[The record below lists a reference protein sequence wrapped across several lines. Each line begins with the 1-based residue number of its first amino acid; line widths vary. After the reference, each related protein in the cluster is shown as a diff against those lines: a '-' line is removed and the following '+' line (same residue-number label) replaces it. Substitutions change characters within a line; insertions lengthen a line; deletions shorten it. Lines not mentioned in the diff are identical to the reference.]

1 MLTRIALVVSY
12 ILYCIRFGVGPWKYF
27 QLNADYFNEQRNL
40 FSKLD
45 IDARIPKQWRLV
57 QFMDI
62 GDNNPSTYPVFMK
75 PEWGQNSQGIV
86 RIDNLD
92 ALQKI
97 RRKRSASPPFY
108 LLQQAAPGKREFEIF
123 VIPEKDSLQEFSV
136 LSITET
142 CNRGND
148 PLPINGI
155 YNANTYYR
163 NCLAQLSLKQQNQ
176 IWSHL
181 KQIGE
186 FRIAR
191 YGIRADSLESLIAG
205 QFHIIE
211 INLYVPMPLILLVQD
226 VSFWQKMKFIRSGMK
241 QLAQV
246 TTTIPRTQAVKPVFF
261 NKLKSAQR
269 LKRAAKNET
278 SL

>member
-1 MLTRIALVVSY
+1 LLTRIALVVSY
-12 ILYCIRFGVGPWKYF
+12 ILYCFRFGVGPWKYF
-27 QLNADYFNEQRNL
+27 QLNAAYFNEQRNL

-45 IDARIPKQWRLV
+45 MDARIPKQWRLV
-57 QFMDI
+57 QCMDI
-62 GDNNPSTYPVFMK
+62 GNNNPSVYPVFMK

-92 ALQKI
+92 TLQKI

-123 VIPEKDSLQEFSV
+123 VIPEKDNLQQFAV

-142 CNRGND
+142 CNSGAD

-155 YNANTYYR
+155 YNDNTYYKDR
-163 NCLAQLSLKQQNQ
+163 LAMLSLKQQRK

-191 YGIRADSLESLIAG
+191 YGVRADSLESLIAG

-226 VSFWQKMKFIRSGMK
+226 FNLWKKMKFIRSSMK
-241 QLAQV
+241 QLAKV
-246 TTTIPRTQAVKPVFF
+246 TTSIPRTQALKPVFF
-261 NKLKSAQR
+261 NKFKSAQR
-269 LKRAAKNET
+269 LKRATKNEV
-278 SL
+278 SS

>member
-1 MLTRIALVVSY
+1 LLTRIALVVSY

-45 IDARIPKQWRLV
+45 IDARIPQQWRLV

-62 GDNNPSTYPVFMK
+62 GNKNPSVYPVFMK

-97 RRKRSASPPFY
+97 RRKRSSSPPFY

-123 VIPEKDSLQEFSV
+123 VIPEKDNLQEFAV

-142 CNRGND
+142 CNRGDD

-155 YNANTYYR
+155 YNANTYYKD
-163 NCLAQLSLKQQNQ
+163 CLTQLSLKQQNK

-226 VSFWQKMKFIRSGMK
+226 VSLWQKMKFIGSGMK
-241 QLAQV
+241 QLAKV
-246 TTTIPRTQAVKPVFF
+246 TTTIPPKQAVKPVFF

>member
-1 MLTRIALVVSY
+1 LLTRIALVLSY
-12 ILYCIRFGVGPWKYF
+12 ILYCLRFAVAPWKYF
-27 QLNADYFNEQRNL
+27 QLNAPYFNEQRNL

-45 IDARIPKQWRLV
+45 MDARIPKQWRLE

-62 GDNNPSTYPVFMK
+62 GNNNPGTYPVFMK

-86 RIDNLD
+86 RIDNLQ

-97 RRKRSASPPFY
+97 REKRNASPPFY

-123 VIPEKDSLQEFSV
+123 VIPQQHQLQQFAI

-142 CNRGND
+142 CNRGDD

-155 YNANTYYR
+155 YNGNTYYTD
-163 NCLAQLSLKQQNQ
+163 CLAMLSVKQQQ
-176 IWSHL
+176 KIWSHL
-181 KQIGE
+181 KQIGD

-191 YGIRADSLESLIAG
+191 YGVRADSLESLVAG

-211 INLYVPMPLILLVQD
+211 INLYVPMPLILLAGN
-226 VSFWQKMKFIRSGMK
+226 VSLWQKMKFIQSSMK
-241 QLAQV
+241 QLAKV
-246 TTTIPRTQAVKPVFF
+246 TTTIPRSQAVKSVFF
-261 NKLKSAQR
+261 KKLKSAKL
-269 LKRAAKNET
+269 LKKASEKIH
-278 SL
+278 

>member
-1 MLTRIALVVSY
+1 LLTRIALVVSY
-12 ILYCIRFGVGPWKYF
+12 ILYCIRFLVGPWKYF
-27 QLNADYFNEQRNL
+27 QLNATYFNEQRNL

-45 IDARIPKQWRLV
+45 MDARIPKQWQLE

-62 GDNNPSTYPVFMK
+62 ANNNPSAYPVFMK

-86 RIDNLD
+86 RIDNLL

-97 RRKRSASPPFY
+97 RQKRSPSPPFY
-108 LLQQAAPGKREFEIF
+108 LLQQAAPEKREFEIF
-123 VIPEKDSLQEFSV
+123 VIPEKDNLQQFSV

-142 CNRGND
+142 CNSGDD

-155 YNANTYYR
+155 YNDHTYYTD
-163 NCLAQLSLKQQNQ
+163 CLGLLSLTQQQ
-176 IWSHL
+176 KIWSHL

-186 FRIAR
+186 FRIVR
-191 YGIRADSLESLIAG
+191 YGVRADSLESLIAG
-205 QFHIIE
+205 QFHVIE

-226 VSFWQKMKFIRSGMK
+226 VGFWQKIKFIRRSMK
-241 QLAQV
+241 QLAKV
-246 TTTIPRTQAVKPVFF
+246 TTMIPRTQAVKSVFF
-261 NKLKSAQR
+261 NKLKLAQR
-269 LKRAAKNET
+269 LKRATKNET

>member
-1 MLTRIALVVSY
+1 MLTRIALVTSY
-12 ILYCIRFGVGPWKYF
+12 ILYCIRFAVGPWKYF

-62 GDNNPSTYPVFMK
+62 GNNNPSVYPVFMK

-92 ALQKI
+92 VLQKI

-123 VIPEKDSLQEFSV
+123 VIPEKDNLQQFAV

-142 CNRGND
+142 CNRGDD

-163 NCLAQLSLKQQNQ
+163 DCLAQLSFKQQNK

-191 YGIRADSLESLIAG
+191 YGVRADSLESLIAG

-226 VSFWQKMKFIRSGMK
+226 VSLWQKMKFIRRSMK
-241 QLAQV
+241 QLAKV
-246 TTTIPRTQAVKPVFF
+246 TTMIPRTQAVKSVFF

>member
-1 MLTRIALVVSY
+1 LLTRIALVVSY
-12 ILYCIRFGVGPWKYF
+12 ILYCFRFGVGPWKYF
-27 QLNADYFNEQRNL
+27 QLNAAYFNEQRNL

-45 IDARIPKQWRLV
+45 MDARIPKQWRLV
-57 QFMDI
+57 QCMDI
-62 GDNNPSTYPVFMK
+62 GNNNPSVYPVFMK

-92 ALQKI
+92 TLQKI

-123 VIPEKDSLQEFSV
+123 VIPEKDNLQQFAV

-142 CNRGND
+142 CNSGTD

-155 YNANTYYR
+155 YNDNTYYKDR
-163 NCLAQLSLKQQNQ
+163 LAMLSLKQQRK

-191 YGIRADSLESLIAG
+191 YGVRADSLESLIAG

-226 VSFWQKMKFIRSGMK
+226 FNLWKKMKFIRSSMK
-241 QLAQV
+241 QLAKV
-246 TTTIPRTQAVKPVFF
+246 TTSIPRTQALKPVFF
-261 NKLKSAQR
+261 NKFKSAQR
-269 LKRAAKNET
+269 LKRATKNEV
-278 SL
+278 SS